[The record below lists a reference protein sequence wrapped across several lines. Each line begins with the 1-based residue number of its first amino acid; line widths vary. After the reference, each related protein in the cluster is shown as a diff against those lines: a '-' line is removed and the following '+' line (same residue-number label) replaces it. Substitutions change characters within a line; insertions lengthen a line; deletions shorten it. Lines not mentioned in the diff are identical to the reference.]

1 MYGQFVIHMWECQ
14 NCKHTHRGMISI
26 YIFMV
31 GIEQSHE
38 LGYLQSKCPDITDQT
53 FKCQGLEGDS
63 VVIKAA
69 ER

>member
-1 MYGQFVIHMWECQ
+1 
-14 NCKHTHRGMISI
+14 MISI

-38 LGYLQSKCPDITDQT
+38 LGYLQSNCPDITDQT